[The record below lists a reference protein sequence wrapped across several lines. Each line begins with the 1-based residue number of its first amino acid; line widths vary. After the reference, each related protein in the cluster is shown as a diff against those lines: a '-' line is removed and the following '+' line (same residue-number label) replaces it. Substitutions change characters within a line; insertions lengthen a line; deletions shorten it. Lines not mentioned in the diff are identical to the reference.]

1 MASGLLYISHRPTKR
16 DSPGETSMSSV
27 KRQRREEAVE
37 ILTFAASNLAALYL
51 AQQISQDDYERDLGR
66 LVRRANRLGIDLP
79 SLADAVCIA

>member
-1 MASGLLYISHRPTKR
+1 MASRSLYIYHRPTKR
-16 DSPGETSMSSV
+16 DSPGETIMSSS
-27 KRQRREEAVE
+27 RQRREEEIE

-51 AQQISQDDYERDLGR
+51 AQQIDQETYERDLGR